1 MVQVNRHPRS
11 HLLATSRLTAALGA
25 AALLIAASVT
35 AGCDIPSQGPDF
47 SFNSDVSTPII
58 FDQSFVFL
66 GTDADGVQALIDTTK
81 SDYDSLFAVDAQTD
95 AIYLVHTIDA
105 FELDDLEDLVDP
117 VAISPQDVSVNMGD
131 LATQD
136 VSTEFD
142 RSIGVVEIAPVATPP
157 VPADLS
163 SGEAY
168 FPLSAGDFLTIPPTS
183 FIDLSSADVES
194 VLITGEAG
202 PVNRIDFEITNQSGE
217 PFTNSSGAPG
227 TRPEIILESMTGQEI
242 ARGVFDRSPGPGE
255 TSTANVDLSGLTI
268 PADARFRLD
277 ISTPSGF
284 GTIQS
289 DPNAL
294 RIRGDMLPVRYEGFT
309 LSSIPESSVDVSHSN
324 VDLSAEV
331 DFTGITTRGGI
342 VLLRITNTL
351 PVPVLLSDLLVLNDE
366 GVDVYQPG
374 HPVFS
379 TAGRTVPANSSVEL
393 PVQLGSTAI
402 SSTVS
407 VDATATAGATGP
419 PTLFHSTNGLDI
431 EVTGTID
438 VDRLYFLPKGE
449 SFTSSGS
456 IDIDASDIQFQTTS
470 DFVEFAEGTLQLRQL
485 LNGLD
490 LSFDEVVLSFP
501 EVRTAP
507 YGSGDSL
514 VVRFRGTTD
523 KAEQLQFAA
532 IERNEPARDISV
544 DLAGTRAYAVGNVM
558 RYHVTATGET
568 STQERVIDYS
578 DEVSTNVQAVGLTV
592 AAVAGY
598 VDPFSAS
605 LNTDVNDDGRIDP
618 LLDGEAIVNDFG
630 GFGPLD
636 DVTGLQLTGTELAI
650 NITTSLAA
658 DLSIYGVLV
667 GEDESGNLSFLQGR
681 SGSAV
686 AAGDSML
693 SAFEIGGSAPR
704 PDQMFKID
712 VSASGSATQP
722 TTHSVI
728 LDDGNSNINEFLSA
742 MPSRLRF
749 SGKAVVRTRSGRIE
763 LQQPVAM
770 DVALGAT
777 VPLNISDSFALQKTL
792 GADLSSLGDVSD
804 PEATFTA
811 ERATVVLSYSNGI
824 PLGVDARLEFLDEFG
839 TVTAVLPDEGA
850 GQLRLEGAA
859 TSEDG
864 FASAP
869 ALGEA
874 SIEVDDGVLRN
885 LARSRDVRLSITFD
899 TSSNSISR
907 IRASDRLDLTLR
919 GDFEVNVSVGG

>member
-1 MVQVNRHPRS
+1 M
-11 HLLATSRLTAALGA
+11 LGTTTV
-25 AALLIAASVT
+25 LFTTLVL

-47 SFNSDVSTPII
+47 SFNSNVSTPVI

-66 GTDADGVQALIDTTK
+66 GTDAEGVQALIDTTK

-95 AIYLVHTIDA
+95 AVFLVHDIDA
-105 FELDDLEDLVDP
+105 FELNDLEDLVDP
-117 VAISPQDVSVNMGD
+117 IAISPQDVSVNMGD

-136 VSTEFD
+136 VSTDFD
-142 RSIGVVEIAPVATPP
+142 RTIGVVEIAPVSTPP
-157 VPADLS
+157 VPADVS
-163 SGEAY
+163 SGQAY
-168 FPLSAGDFLTIPPTS
+168 FPLSAGEFLTIPPTS

-194 VLITGEAG
+194 VDITSETES
-202 PVNRIDFEITNQSGE
+202 VNRIGFEITNQSGDY
-217 PFTNSSGAPG
+217 FTASSGIPG
-227 TRPEIILESMTGQEI
+227 TPPEIILESTSGQEI

-255 TSTANVDLSGLTI
+255 TASAIVGLSALTI

-294 RIRGDMLPVRYEGFT
+294 RVRGDMLPVRYDGFT
-309 LSSIPESSVDVSHSN
+309 LSNSPESTVDASHSGA
-324 VDLSAEV
+324 DLSAEV
-331 DFTGITTRGGI
+331 DFTGITTRGGTV
-342 VLLRITNTL
+342 VLRVHNTL
-351 PVPVLLSDLLVLNDE
+351 PVPVNLGDLSVLNEE

-374 HPVFS
+374 HTVFS
-379 TAGRTVPANSSVEL
+379 AAGRTVPANSTVDV
-393 PVQLGSTAI
+393 PVQLGRTAI

-407 VDATATAGATGP
+407 VDATATAAANAP
-419 PTLFHSTNGLDI
+419 STQFRSSDGLDI

-456 IDIDASDIQFQTTS
+456 IDIDASDFQFQTS
-470 DFVEFAEGTLQLRQL
+470 NDFVEFADGTLELRQL

-490 LSFDEVVLSFP
+490 LSFDEVVLSIP

-507 YGSGDSL
+507 YGPADSL
-514 VVRFRGTTD
+514 VIRFRGTTD

-532 IERNEPARDISV
+532 IARNEPARDLAV
-544 DLAGTRAYAVGNVM
+544 DLAGTRAYAIGNIM
-558 RYHVTATGET
+558 RYNVTATGET

-592 AAVAGY
+592 AAAAGY
-598 VDPFSAS
+598 VDPFSTS
-605 LNTDVNDDGRIDP
+605 LNTDINDDGRIDP
-618 LLDGEAIVNDFG
+618 LVDGEAIITDLG
-630 GFGPLD
+630 GLGPLD
-636 DVTGLQLTGTELAI
+636 DVTGLRLSGTELAI

-667 GEDESGNLSFLQGR
+667 GEDETGSLSFLQGR
-681 SGSAV
+681 GVSAV
-686 AAGDSML
+686 AAGDSMI

-704 PDQMFKID
+704 ADQMFK
-712 VSASGSATQP
+712 VALSTSGSAAQP
-722 TTHSVI
+722 ATHSVI
-728 LDDGNSNINEFLSA
+728 LDGDNSSINEFLSA

-749 SGKAVVRTRSGRIE
+749 VGKAVVEAPDGRIE

-770 DVALGAT
+770 DISLGAT

-792 GADLSSLGDVSD
+792 GADLSSLENVSD

-811 ERATVVLSYSNGI
+811 ERATVVLSYSNSI
-824 PLGVDARLEFLDEFG
+824 PLSVVARLEFLDEFG
-839 TVTAVLPDEGA
+839 AVTAVLPDDGQ
-850 GQLRLEGAA
+850 GQLRLEGA
-859 TSEDG
+859 TTNEDG
-864 FASAP
+864 FGSAP

-874 SIEVDDGVLRN
+874 SIEVDENTLRD
-885 LARSRDVRLSITFD
+885 LARSREVRLAITFD
-899 TSSNSISR
+899 TSSSAISR